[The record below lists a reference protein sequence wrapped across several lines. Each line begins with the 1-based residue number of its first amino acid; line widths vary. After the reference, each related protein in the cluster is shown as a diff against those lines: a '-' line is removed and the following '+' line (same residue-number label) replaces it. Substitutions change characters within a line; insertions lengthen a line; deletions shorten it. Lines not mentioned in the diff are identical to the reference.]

1 VGRQLVVSRTATR
14 LVVLLGI
21 VAAVAAGVA
30 GGASAAPR
38 HLAAGSGYVV
48 RNLVSDGFVPAEH
61 MDPNL
66 VNGWGIVAGPT
77 TPWWVA
83 DNGTGVSTLYDGN
96 GIARSLVVGVEGGP
110 TGMVFN
116 GGSAF
121 VVKDQAGHSGPALF
135 LWAGE
140 NGTIHGWNPAVPPP
154 APSTHAFVVVDHQRD
169 RAVFKGLAIAG
180 NTLYATDF
188 HNGRVDV
195 FDGAFTQINTPGA
208 FVDPALPAGFAPF
221 GIQTLGGEIFVTY
234 AKQDADR
241 HDEIDGHGLGYV
253 DAYDTAG
260 HLLGRVAS
268 GGDLNAPWG
277 LAWAPAGFGQA
288 SGDLLVGNFGDGHI
302 NAFAQAPDGHFAK
315 AGQLRDRT
323 GQPIVIDGLWG
334 IGFGNGNASGP
345 TTTLYFAAG
354 PDGEQHGLFG
364 RIDSNSAP

>member
-1 VGRQLVVSRTATR
+1 MGRERVVSRSVTR
-14 LVVLLGI
+14 LVVLLGV
-21 VAAVAAGVA
+21 VAAVAAVVA
-30 GGASAAPR
+30 GGSSAAPK
-38 HLAAGSGYVV
+38 HAAATGYTV
-48 RNLVSDGFVPAEH
+48 RNLVSDGGVPAEH
-61 MDPNL
+61 MDANL
-66 VNGWGIVAGPT
+66 VNGWGIAAGPS

-83 DNGTGVSTLYDGN
+83 DNGTDVSTLYDGN
-96 GIARSLVVGVEGGP
+96 GIARSLVVQVEGGP

-135 LWAGE
+135 LFASE

-154 APSTHAFVVVDHQRD
+154 APSTHAFVVVNHRRD
-169 RAVFKGLAIAG
+169 GAIFKGLAIAG

-195 FDGAFTQINTPGA
+195 FDGTFMQINMPGA
-208 FVDPALPAGFAPF
+208 FVDPALPAGYAPF
-221 GIQTLGGEIFVTY
+221 GIQNLGGLIYVTY

-241 HDEIDGHGLGYV
+241 EDEVDGHGLGFV

-277 LAWAPAGFGQA
+277 LAWAPAGFGQF
-288 SGDLLVGNFGDGHI
+288 SGDLLVGNFGDGRI
-302 NAFAQAPDGHFAK
+302 NAFAQGSGGSFTK
-315 AGQLRDRT
+315 VGQLRDSA
-323 GQPIVIDGLWG
+323 GQPIAIDGLWG

-345 TTTLYFAAG
+345 VNTLYFAAG

-364 RIDSNSAP
+364 RIDSN